1 MGYLT
6 DDAVRDMGF
15 RKLGRNVKISSKAS
29 IYDCERIEIGDN
41 SRIDDFSIVSGT
53 VSIGRN
59 VHLTAYS
66 NVAGGEPGIIMDDFS
81 CLAYGCHVFA
91 QSDDYSGVTMT
102 NSTVP
107 KKYKHEIK
115 RAVRIGRHCII
126 GAGSMVFPGVT
137 IGEGS
142 SVGAMSLV
150 IKSTEPWTIYAGQ
163 PARKLK
169 ERSRDLLALEQQYL
183 AESAS

>member
-6 DDAVRDMGF
+6 DEAILAMGF
-15 RKLGRNVKISSKAS
+15 RKLGRNIKISSKAS
-29 IYDCERIEIGDN
+29 IYDCERIELGDN
-41 SRIDDFSIVSGT
+41 SRIDDFSIVSGK

-66 NVAGGEPGIIMDDFS
+66 NVAGGEPGIVMDDFS

-91 QSDDYSGVTMT
+91 QSDDYSGATMT

-107 KKYKHEIK
+107 EKYKREIK
-115 RAVRIGRHCII
+115 RAVSIGRHCII

-137 IGEGS
+137 ISEGC

-150 IKSTEPWTIYAGQ
+150 IKSTEPWCIYAGQ

-169 ERSRDLLALEQQYL
+169 ERSRDLLALEKQYL
-183 AESAS
+183 AEAAT